1 MSSENKKLRIVGY
14 GRESTREQAKYGFNL
29 DDQEKKIMKYVDVYY
44 EDGTYSM
51 QMFREEGASAKS
63 LDRPKMNEIMAMV
76 RKGQVD
82 TIVIHNLDRL
92 TRQVKDLAVLLE
104 EFDKNNVSLVSITEK
119 IDTKSPM
126 GRFFIYMIVLIAQWE
141 WETISSRSI
150 RGIEESARQGNYAL
164 PGAPLGYRRNPEDT
178 HKLIIEQEEAR
189 IVKRIF
195 ESIADKQYTIGQL
208 CAELNQQNI
217 LSRKWNTVQVGN
229 VLSNKIYY
237 GTFERFGVEYPDHTT
252 PIITQDVYD
261 RARQNLTTNTY
272 RPQNKYLYKGLIRCK
287 RCGIIMKCSSGK
299 SSGVN
304 HLYYRCRL
312 CGSLLPEAKITD
324 NYSYTF
330 DLILQESQFT
340 VEIGKCIEIYDEVAG
355 ILKKLPYSAVAY
367 EIDESFIVDQ
377 YCSAEKEKA
386 KLRKCLRLIKTGLR
400 RYTFSRLGYLA
411 KRDFLIGRVKVIE
424 FDSKK
429 EKMEI
434 RFKDDDEVDEEN
446 CDDFLL

>member
-44 EDGTYSM
+44 EAGTYSM

-141 WETISSRSI
+141 WETISSRCI

-164 PGAPLGYRRNPEDT
+164 PGAPLGYRRNPENT
-178 HKLIIEQEEAR
+178 HKLIIEQEEAKTVR
-189 IVKRIF
+189 RIF
-195 ESIADKQYTIGQL
+195 ESVADKQYTIGQL
-208 CAELNQQNI
+208 CAELNQQNV
-217 LSRKWNTVQVGN
+217 LSRKWNTVQIGN

-252 PIITQDVYD
+252 PIITQEVYD
-261 RARQNLTTNTY
+261 RARQNLSANTT
-272 RPQNKYLYKGLIRCK
+272 RPQNKYLYKGLVRCK

-299 SSGVN
+299 SCRVN
-304 HLYYRCRL
+304 HLYYRCRS
-312 CGSLLPEAKITD
+312 CGSLLPETKITD

-330 DLILQESQFT
+330 DSILQESQFP
-340 VEIGKCIEIYDEVAG
+340 VEVDKCIEIYDEIAA
-355 ILKKLPYSAVAY
+355 ILKKIPYSVVAY
-367 EIDESFIVDQ
+367 EIDPSFIVEQ

-386 KLRKCLRLIKTGLR
+386 RLIQCLRLIKTGLQ
-400 RYTFSRLGYLA
+400 RYTFLSLDYLE

-424 FDSKK
+424 YDPKIA
-429 EKMEI
+429 KMDI
-434 RFKDDDEVDEEN
+434 QFKDENAVEEE
-446 CDDFLL
+446 

>member
-44 EDGTYSM
+44 EAGTYSM

-63 LDRPKMNEIMAMV
+63 LDRPKMNELMSMV
-76 RKGQVD
+76 RRGQVD
-82 TIVIHNLDRL
+82 TIIIHNLDRL

-119 IDTKSPM
+119 IDTKTPM

-178 HKLIIEQEEAR
+178 HKLIIEQEEAQ

-195 ESIADKQYTIGQL
+195 ESVADKQYTIGQL
-208 CAELNQQNI
+208 CAELTQQNV

-261 RARQNLTTNTY
+261 RARQKITEHSG
-272 RPQNKYLYKGLIRCK
+272 RPQNKYLYKGLVRCK
-287 RCGIIMKCSSGK
+287 RCGIIMKCSSGR
-299 SSGVN
+299 SSSVN
-304 HLYYRCRL
+304 HLYYRCRS
-312 CGSLLPEAKITD
+312 CGALLSEAKITD
-324 NYSYTF
+324 NYSYAF
-330 DLILQESQFT
+330 DSILQESQFP
-340 VEIGKCIEIYDEVAG
+340 VEVDKCIEIYDEAAEVLRK
-355 ILKKLPYSAVAY
+355 IPYTAVAY
-367 EIDESFIVDQ
+367 EIDPSFIVNQ
-377 YCSAEKEKA
+377 YCSAEKDKA
-386 KLRKCLRLIKTGLR
+386 KLRRCLRIIKTGLR
-400 RYTFSRLGYLA
+400 RYTFSGLEYPE

-424 FDSKK
+424 YDPKK

-434 RFKDDDEVDEEN
+434 KFKNDDEVDEEN
-446 CDDFLL
+446 CDDFSV

>member
-44 EDGTYSM
+44 EAGTYSM

-82 TIVIHNLDRL
+82 IIVIHNLDRL

-104 EFDKNNVSLVSITEK
+104 EFEKNNVSLVSITEK

-164 PGAPLGYRRNPEDT
+164 PGAPLGYRRNPDDT

-195 ESIADKQYTIGQL
+195 ESVADKQYTIGQL
-208 CAELNQQNI
+208 CAELNQQNV

-237 GTFERFGVEYPDHTT
+237 GTFERFGVEYPDHTI
-252 PIITQDVYD
+252 PIITQDLYD
-261 RARQNLTTNTY
+261 KARKKLTANMG
-272 RPQNKYLYKGLIRCK
+272 RPQNRYLYKGLVACK
-287 RCGIIMKCSSGK
+287 RCGIIMKCSSGR

-304 HLYYRCRL
+304 HLYYRCKS
-312 CGSLLPEAKITD
+312 CGALLPETKITN

-330 DLILQESQFT
+330 DSILQESQFPIE
-340 VEIGKCIEIYDEVAG
+340 VNKCIGIYDEVAE
-355 ILKKLPYSAVAY
+355 ILNRIPYSAVAY
-367 EIDESFIVDQ
+367 EIDPSFIVDQ
-377 YCSAEKEKA
+377 YCSTEKDKT
-386 KLRKCLRLIKTGLR
+386 KLRRCLRIIKTGLR
-400 RYTFSRLGYLA
+400 RYAFSRLEYLE

-424 FDSKK
+424 YDPKK
-429 EKMEI
+429 DKMEI
-434 RFKDDDEVDEEN
+434 LFKDEDEVDEEKG
-446 CDDFLL
+446 DDFSV